1 MYFELNDVI
10 FALGSGRSAA
20 SIQRLEDVTRSEKV
34 AKASPI
40 RRLLLSVINLFLA
53 HAIVEN
59 NKVPPKVTCTFV
71 TDNDLIKE

>member
-59 NKVPPKVTCTFV
+59 NKVPLRLLVPLL
-71 TDNDLIKE
+71 LIMT